1 MKKDVMKLQNL
12 KYFEKLIELKTYS
25 KVATFYE
32 VSQPSVSQG
41 IKRLEEDIGSPIF
54 IHLTNP
60 AGVKLTFLGEELHK
74 HAKVIVEQMDL
85 IDIAINKLNNPKV
98 KIGMPPLIKLFYF
111 SKLVSELDSSSIR
124 INPVENP
131 SYKLLK
137 QLKDGSIPLSLVES
151 ISPLHENEIHSEV
164 IGKDKFKIIISNNNP
179 LAAKSSI
186 NFKELANTPF
196 IGMPN
201 HTLQRKVFEKLE
213 KDYNIYPPIGYSI
226 NNLSLIKQL
235 VANDEGFSLT
245 IGNLGFDKS
254 NPKTSFL
261 ELEDNDLPDLYVSL
275 AYLKIH
281 KLNAIE
287 KKIVNVIV
295 NKPISSL

>member
-1 MKKDVMKLQNL
+1 MKLQNL

-25 KVATFYE
+25 KVANFYK

-41 IKRLEEDIGSPIF
+41 IKRLEEYCGSPLF
-54 IHLTNP
+54 VHLTNP
-60 AGVKLTFLGEELHK
+60 AGVELTALGEELHK
-74 HAKVIVEQMDL
+74 HVKIIIEQINL
-85 IDIAINKLNNPKV
+85 IDGIIDKLNNSKV
-98 KIGMPPLIKLFYF
+98 SIGMPPLIKLSYF
-111 SKLVSELDSSSIR
+111 SKLVSELDSTSIR
-124 INPVENP
+124 INPVEAP

-137 QLKDGSIPLSLVES
+137 QLKDGTIPFSLVES
-151 ISPLHENEIHSEV
+151 ISPLQESELHSEV
-164 IGKDKFKIIISNNNP
+164 IGKYKFKIVISNNNP
-179 LAAKSSI
+179 LAAKSSVY
-186 NFKELANTPF
+186 FKELAHIPF

-201 HTLQRKVFEKLE
+201 NTLQRKVFEKLE
-213 KDYNIYPPIGYSI
+213 KDYNVYPPIGYSI

-254 NPKTSFL
+254 NSETSFL
-261 ELEDNDLPDLYVSL
+261 ELKDNELPDLYVSL
-275 AYLKIH
+275 AYLNIH